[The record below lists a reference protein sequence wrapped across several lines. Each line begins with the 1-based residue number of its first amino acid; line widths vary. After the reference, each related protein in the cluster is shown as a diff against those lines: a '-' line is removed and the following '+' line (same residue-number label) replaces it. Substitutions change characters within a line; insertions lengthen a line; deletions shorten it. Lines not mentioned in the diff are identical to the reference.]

1 MGRPPIYTRT
11 DVEECYSNV
20 LVSAEFVP
28 THHVCVMDTH
38 ASSHVLR
45 TDFVRLEE
53 TRTNTG
59 VAYAYGP
66 VTEEPLYGVLSTGL
80 WQSFEVHG
88 RVRVTPIRYQP
99 NYIAPKDRDGLVYFV
114 EAGVGGPIKI
124 GWTQDIDRRIA
135 ELQTANA
142 HKLTLLGTV
151 PGTMDREAALHARFS
166 HLRLEAEW
174 FRNSEEIHE
183 FLREATVVT
192 L

>member
-1 MGRPPIYTRT
+1 VARPPIYTRT
-11 DVEECYSNV
+11 DVEECYSDI

-38 ASSHVLR
+38 ASSRVLR
-45 TDFVRLEE
+45 TDFVRLDE
-53 TRTNTG
+53 TKTNSG
-59 VAYAYGP
+59 VTYAYGP
-66 VTEEPLYGVLSTGL
+66 VTEEPLYSVLSTGL

-88 RVRVTPIRYQP
+88 RVRVTTIRYQP
-99 NYIAPKDRDGLVYFV
+99 EYIALKDRDGLVYFV
-114 EAGVGGPIKI
+114 EAGMGGPIKI
-124 GWTQDIDRRIA
+124 GWTQDIERRIG